1 MQGAWGTFVYG
12 EPRTQVRHLMWELL
26 RRIKPRSQAPWLMI
40 GDFNEAMWDFE
51 HLSSRR
57 RLEKQ
62 MIDFREILS
71 DGLSRDSFGLQ
82 LT

>member
-1 MQGAWGTFVYG
+1 
-12 EPRTQVRHLMWELL
+12 
-26 RRIKPRSQAPWLMI
+26 MI
-40 GDFNEAMWDFE
+40 GDFNEAIWDFE